1 MICWLPV
8 LVLVFWHM
16 QIVSN
21 YVRQLQL
28 QDNSRIHRVRLPAM
42 LLCLNT
48 QVMDQSASYEEL
60 LAAAAT
66 LGVCDSRQYK
76 EWTLCPSCHPQVSE
90 ELLWSPS
97 WESCHS
103 QTKWA
108 KTWIVCG
115 TLFWI
120 KAMFALFFQLL
131 SVRVWSVWVCL
142 VWSLPVVD
150 GDRSI
155 LSSGLCFFH
164 AYRLVICR
172 NTTLMWSIGN
182 HSAGSLSQKSDLRK
196 QI

>member
-66 LGVCDSRQYK
+66 LGVCDSRQYT

-90 ELLWSPS
+90 DGQRRGSSAAHFSELKRCLHSSFSCFQSEFGQSESVWFEVCP
-97 WESCHS
+97 WWMVIDPSCHLACVS
-103 QTKWA
+103 SMHIGWSYVETQLW
-108 KTWIVCG
+108 CG
-115 TLFWI
+115 
-120 KAMFALFFQLL
+120 Q
-131 SVRVWSVWVCL
+131 
-142 VWSLPVVD
+142 
-150 GDRSI
+150 
-155 LSSGLCFFH
+155 
-164 AYRLVICR
+164 
-172 NTTLMWSIGN
+172 
-182 HSAGSLSQKSDLRK
+182 
-196 QI
+196 